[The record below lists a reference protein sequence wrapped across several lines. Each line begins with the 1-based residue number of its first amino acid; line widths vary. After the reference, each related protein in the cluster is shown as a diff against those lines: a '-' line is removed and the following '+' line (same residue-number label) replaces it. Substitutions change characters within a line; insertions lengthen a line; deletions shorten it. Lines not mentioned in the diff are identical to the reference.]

1 MKANKDRR
9 DQINEI
15 KKIPLNTSGGPS
27 ITNEEAQELETIVK
41 QQKSLTKLEL
51 MKQMQLQENAL
62 LERKLLEIEHDKYVN
77 QKAAA

>member
-51 MKQMQLQENAL
+51 MKQMQLQENAM
-62 LERKLLEIEHDKYVN
+62 LERKLLEIEHEKYVN

>member
-51 MKQMQLQENAL
+51 MKQMQLQENAM